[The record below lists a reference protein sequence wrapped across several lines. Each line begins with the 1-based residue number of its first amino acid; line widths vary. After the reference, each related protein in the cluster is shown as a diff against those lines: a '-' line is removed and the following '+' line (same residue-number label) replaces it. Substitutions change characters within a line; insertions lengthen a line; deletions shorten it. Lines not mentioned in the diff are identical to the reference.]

1 MIHIKKSPTADTR
14 TCDVSHVSKEQLL
27 NSSIQHIEDVGK
39 GLLFFQDLINNAIKK
54 HDYDK
59 IYDIDTFYKDFKN
72 DFKTTEWWDRHRKL
86 NRHHLFVEDGV
97 PNDVN
102 LIDVLE
108 LIVDCVMA
116 GLARTG
122 YVYNLDLDPDVLKKA
137 FENTIDLLKNNIEIK
152 DND

>member
-14 TCDVSHVSKEQLL
+14 TCDVSQVSKEQLL
-27 NSSIQHIEDVGK
+27 NSSIQHIEDVSK
-39 GLLFFQDLINNAIKK
+39 GLLFFQSLINDAIKK

-59 IYDIDTFYKDFKN
+59 ISDIDTFYKDFQN

-86 NRHHLFVEDGV
+86 NRHHLLVEDGI
-97 PNDVN
+97 PEDVN

-122 YVYNLDLDPDVLKKA
+122 YVYNLDLDQDVLKKA
-137 FENTIDLLKNNIEIK
+137 FENTIDLLKNNIEVK